1 TCSRSTPAS
10 SKSFRPTPTTG
21 RGCARSPPRRANSAS
36 RPWPTSSA
44 TRPRC
49 RCCSAPAWTMSPAT
63 SWLRPVRTWAT
74 TSSKARAGTARAVPP
89 VPSGQEALAQ
99 GGLAV
104 DAAGL
109 ERADALFQRR
119 VAEHQPA
126 QAVAHR
132 TADAES
138 RDLLGQGVL
147 ALVERQALQRRD
159 HLRAAGQRGAA

>member
-1 TCSRSTPAS
+1 
-10 SKSFRPTPTTG
+10 
-21 RGCARSPPRRANSAS
+21 
-36 RPWPTSSA
+36 
-44 TRPRC
+44 
-49 RCCSAPAWTMSPAT
+49 MSPAT

-159 HLRAAGQRGAA
+159 HLLAAGERGAAGVGAELAMAREPHRDHAREQAEHHVEHELYG